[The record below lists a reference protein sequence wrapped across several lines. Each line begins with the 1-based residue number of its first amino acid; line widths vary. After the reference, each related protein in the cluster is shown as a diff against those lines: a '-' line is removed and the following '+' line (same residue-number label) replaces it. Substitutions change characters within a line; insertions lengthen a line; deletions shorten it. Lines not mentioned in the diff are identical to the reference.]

1 LLPDATVLRLEAC
14 EIDDTTAQITLRV
27 QSTQTRAP
35 CPLCATPARRIH
47 SDYGRTLADLPWA
60 QYRVCLQLRVRKWFC
75 RNRTCRRRIF
85 TERLPTVAAP
95 WARRTLRLAQRLVAL
110 GVALGGT
117 AGVRFGHAWGL
128 RVSRNPLLRLLRR
141 QPEPDLPTPRVL
153 GVDDWAL
160 RKGHTYGTILVDLER
175 RQPIALLPDRESDTF
190 AQWLQ
195 AHPGVEVIT
204 RDRSKAYADGA
215 RHGAPSAT
223 QVADRFHLV
232 QNLAETLTQLFNRH
246 SHAFQVVNEASGRTP
261 RLRPDGTVVVPVPPS
276 APPRH
281 AQVQAAHGRSRRL
294 ARHEQIWAL
303 RRQGWTGQAI
313 AQQLRI
319 GKTTVF
325 RYLRSP
331 TFAERTY
338 KRRGHS
344 VLNPYKALL
353 LQHWNQGC
361 HDARQVFHLLQRQ
374 GYRGSYA
381 TVARYAQRLRQ
392 AQGLAPRQPPPEHP
406 LPVVAEPQHG
416 HLTPRGTAWLVLQ
429 RPETRA
435 PEEEQLLVQLTTQQA
450 ELAEA
455 VTLAR
460 DFADLVRTR
469 QPDRLDGW
477 LVRATSRAV
486 EALQRFAQGLRDDY
500 AAVKAGVTLPW
511 SNGPVEGHI
520 NRLKMLK
527 RHMFGRAHLD
537 LLSRR
542 FVLAPYEAQA
552 QAAQPRAPEPAH
564 TAAA

>member
-1 LLPDATVLRLEAC
+1 MLRLEAC
-14 EIDDTTAQITLRV
+14 EIDDTTAQITLCV

-35 CPLCATPARRIH
+35 CPLCATPARHIH
-47 SDYGRTLADLPWA
+47 SHYGRTLADLPWA

-117 AGVRFGHAWGL
+117 AGVRFGPAWGL

-215 RHGAPSAT
+215 RHGAPAAT

-232 QNLAETLTQLFNRH
+232 QNLAETLTQFFNRH

-261 RLRPDGTVVVPVPPS
+261 RLRPDGTVVVPVPPA

-281 AQVQAAHGRSRRL
+281 AQVQAAHSRSRRL
-294 ARHEQIWAL
+294 VRHEQIWAL
-303 RRQGWTGQAI
+303 RRQGWTGRAI

-325 RYLRSP
+325 RYLRSS
-331 TFAERTY
+331 TVAERTY

-344 VLNPYKALL
+344 VLNPSKALL

-361 HDARQVFHLLQRQ
+361 HDARQVFRLLQRR

-392 AQGLAPRQPPPEHP
+392 VQGLAPRQPPPEHP

-429 RPETRA
+429 RPETRT
-435 PEEEQLLVQLTTQQA
+435 PEEEQLLVQLTTPQA

-477 LVRATSRAV
+477 LARATSRTV
-486 EALQRFAQGLRDDY
+486 EAVQRVAQGLRDDD

-511 SNGPVEGHI
+511 SHGPVEGHI

-542 FVLAPYEAQA
+542 FVRASRGGQALAPAQC
-552 QAAQPRAPEPAH
+552 APAPAH
-564 TAAA
+564 DEAKAA

>member
-215 RHGAPSAT
+215 WHGAPSAT

-281 AQVQAAHGRSRRL
+281 AQVQAAHSRSRRL

-477 LVRATSRAV
+477 SV
-486 EALQRFAQGLRDDY
+486 
-500 AAVKAGVTLPW
+500 
-511 SNGPVEGHI
+511 
-520 NRLKMLK
+520 
-527 RHMFGRAHLD
+527 
-537 LLSRR
+537 
-542 FVLAPYEAQA
+542 
-552 QAAQPRAPEPAH
+552 PRAARWKPCNVLRKDCATTMRPSKLG
-564 TAAA
+564 